1 MDLVVVSVCWVV
13 WFCTAGWSC
22 EVVVVVLCV
31 CAAGGFCVVVVV
43 VDCCAAAR
51 VRANPKSVAK
61 TAAHN
66 FLDVIMVLLL
76 IWNFTFVT
84 NEQRRPITRAD
95 SMMRFCD
102 PAI

>member
-1 MDLVVVSVCWVV
+1 MV
-13 WFCTAGWSC
+13 WLCTAGWSC
-22 EVVVVVLCV
+22 EVVVVLCV